1 MNQEQIKS
9 AVRWLVGLAG
19 GFLVGKGWV
28 KADQVTALLSNE
40 AVIGGLGAA
49 GVLVWGMFTHTQ
61 ANAVAVVDTIAKDP
75 ESPVKGVVMT
85 NTVEGRALANDMPG
99 STTVVAG
106 STGAKEIAKTGAAS

>member
-1 MNQEQIKS
+1 MNQEQIKA
-9 AVRWLVGLAG
+9 AVRWLLGLAG

-49 GVLVWGMFTHTQ
+49 GVLVWGMLTHTQ

-75 ESPVKGVVMT
+75 ASPVKGVVMA
-85 NTVEGRALANDMPG
+85 NTEEGRELAAELPG
-99 STTVVAG
+99 ATTVVAG
-106 STGAKEIAKTGAAS
+106 TADAAAVAKTGAAS